1 VITLK
6 NKLQA
11 TILYKG
17 IPLLILR
24 PSWIFID
31 ALEQNNIEYSL
42 KNEKGDREFFVSVNS
57 EERLLITLLGGKLV
71 WIPYGSFN
79 TSEII

>member
-11 TILYKG
+11 TILYDG
-17 IPLLILR
+17 IPRLILR

-42 KNEKGDREFFVSVNS
+42 KNEKGDREFFVNVNS
-57 EERLLITLLGGKLV
+57 EERLLITLLGGNLV
-71 WIPYGSFN
+71 WLPYGSFN
-79 TSEII
+79 SSELI